1 MKKVKRYSKLKMF
14 GLYMLS
20 LFVNLLPLAIVV
32 MVYWEDCT
40 KTTRESVALTVTGV
54 FWVLFLV
61 ITLIG
66 AMPKNINRAFTLVLI
81 FVVLEL
87 MKPLLAYMCIFA
99 GASAIGALL
108 DSIIIRPIIVR
119 YVELRQ
125 ATKTADI
132 TTNQVKEAVAELLEE
147 RSGRV

>member
-1 MKKVKRYSKLKMF
+1 MKKIKRYSKLKMF

-32 MVYWEDCT
+32 GVYWQDCT
-40 KTTRESVALTVTGV
+40 KTTREGIALTVTGI

-61 ITLIG
+61 ITLAG
-66 AMPKNINRAFTLVLI
+66 AMPKNINRAVTLVII
-81 FVVLEL
+81 FIVLEL

-99 GASAIGALL
+99 GASAIGALV
-108 DSIIIRPIIVR
+108 DAIFVRPIITR
-119 YVELRQ
+119 YAELRV
-125 ATKTADI
+125 ATKSADL
-132 TTNQVKEAVAELLEE
+132 TTQQVKEAVSELLEE

>member
-32 MVYWEDCT
+32 MVYWKDCT
-40 KTTRESVALTVTGV
+40 KTTREGIALSVTGI
-54 FWVLFLV
+54 FWVLFLI
-61 ITLIG
+61 ITLTG
-66 AMPKNINRAFTLVLI
+66 AMPKNINRAVTLIIVFI
-81 FVVLEL
+81 ILEL

-108 DSIIIRPIIVR
+108 DSICIRPIIKR
-119 YVELRQ
+119 YEELRI
-125 ATKTADI
+125 ATKSADI
-132 TTNQVKEAVAELLEE
+132 TTQQVKEAVAELLEE